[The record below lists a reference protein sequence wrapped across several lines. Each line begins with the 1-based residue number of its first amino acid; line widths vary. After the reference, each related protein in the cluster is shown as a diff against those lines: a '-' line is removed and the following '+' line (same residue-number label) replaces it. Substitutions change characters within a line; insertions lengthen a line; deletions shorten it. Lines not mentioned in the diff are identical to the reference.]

1 MIDGHIKKMG
11 LTYQPVLLLGSILL
25 PHLRGLT
32 SNLPPPI
39 SQLQTSNILKLI
51 QAKYFQPST
60 GSSLIVGFFFLLNS
74 LTATTFFP
82 SF

>member
-11 LTYQPVLLLGSILL
+11 LTYQPVLLLGPILL

-51 QAKYFQPST
+51 QAIDFNLPP
-60 GSSLIVGFFFLLNS
+60 GHH
-74 LTATTFFP
+74 
-82 SF
+82 